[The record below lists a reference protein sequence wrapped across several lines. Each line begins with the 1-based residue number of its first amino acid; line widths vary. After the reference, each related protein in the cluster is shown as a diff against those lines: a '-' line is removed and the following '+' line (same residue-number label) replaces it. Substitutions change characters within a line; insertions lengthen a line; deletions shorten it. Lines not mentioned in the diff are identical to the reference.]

1 MTEKSESKILFDVF
15 VDDNF
20 HYQDESERY
29 KHGEYE
35 TWEEAVATCKRIVD
49 ADLLHL
55 YKAGES
61 TTELYYSYTSF
72 GEDPFIR
79 PAPHGERFS
88 AWEYAQQRCEEIC
101 TNGAASRLQWQTTEK
116 AHEL

>member
-1 MTEKSESKILFDVF
+1 MTEKTESKTRFEVF

-35 TWEEAVATCKRIVD
+35 TWEAAVAACKRIVD
-49 ADLLHL
+49 GDLLHFH
-55 YKAGES
+55 KPGES
-61 TTELYYSYTSF
+61 AAELYYSYTSF

-79 PAPHGERFS
+79 PQPPGERFS
-88 AWEYAQQRCEEIC
+88 AWDYARQRCDEIC
-101 TNGAASRLQWQTTEK
+101 ANAANGRARMTTGG
-116 AHEL
+116 ADA